1 MEDTTAED
9 TTLESATAGTTPRRG
24 RLKVAV
30 YAVFF
35 LMGWNLV
42 LLPSLVRSLLTDF
55 GRGDADFGL
64 LLLVGALLYTLGA
77 VTSGYLVDRFGRPVV
92 LGAALI
98 AYPVSLALM
107 VACQDWTLLVVAA
120 APSYWATG
128 ILEGGIN
135 GLFLDLHR
143 DERGRA
149 MNRLHLYLAVGAFV
163 GPLAVGGL
171 SLVDVGW
178 RPILVGTAVAGA
190 TVAAVMLTG
199 SMPSGKDGDRGASTH
214 RDARGLRIAG
224 SLIPFAGLAV
234 GINLYVAA
242 ELSVSN
248 WVVRLLDTG
257 TVAEATLVLSVFW
270 AGLATGRLGAD
281 WFVERMSYYTFT
293 YLCVIASGVLLLAA
307 LAMTGT
313 VERIVLFGLVGVC
326 YGPVYPMIMA
336 LGGGLFPDRV
346 NRMSGALSAAG
357 VSGSVLYPPLMGL
370 VAETVGLRVGMLGA
384 VLLTVPIVVS
394 VLLVQRRARH
404 LPVGR

>member
-1 MEDTTAED
+1 MKGKSVENPTTS
-9 TTLESATAGTTPRRG
+9 SAPPRRG

-35 LMGWNLV
+35 LVGWNLV
-42 LLPSLVRSLLTDF
+42 LLPSLVRSLLTGF
-55 GRGDADFGL
+55 GRGDADFGV

-77 VTSGYLVDRFGRPVV
+77 VTSGYLVDRFGRQVV
-92 LGAALI
+92 LGAALV
-98 AYPVSLALM
+98 AYPVSLLLM
-107 VACQDWTLLVVAA
+107 AACQDWTLLVIAA

-149 MNRLHLYLAVGAFV
+149 MNRLHLYVALGAFV
-163 GPLAVGGL
+163 GPLVVGGL

-178 RPILVGTAVAGA
+178 RPVLIGTAVAGA
-190 TVAAVMLTG
+190 GVAAMMLSG
-199 SMPSGKDGDRGASTH
+199 SMPSGKGNDSGASTD
-214 RDARGLRIAG
+214 REARGLRIAG

-234 GINLYVAA
+234 AINLYVAA
-242 ELSVSN
+242 ELAVSN
-248 WVVRLLDTG
+248 WVVRLLDTT
-257 TVAEATLVLSVFW
+257 TVAEATLVLAVYW
-270 AGLATGRLGAD
+270 AGLAIGRLGAD

-293 YLCVIASGVLLLAA
+293 YLCVIASGVLLLVA
-307 LAMTGT
+307 LTMTGT

-326 YGPVYPMIMA
+326 YGPIYPMIMA
-336 LGGGLFPDRV
+336 LGGGLFPDRL

-370 VAETVGLRVGMLGA
+370 VAESVGLRAGMLGA
-384 VLLTVPIVVS
+384 ALLTVPVV
-394 VLLVQRRARH
+394 VAVVLVQRRAQH
-404 LPVGR
+404 LAVRG

>member
-1 MEDTTAED
+1 M
-9 TTLESATAGTTPRRG
+9 SATPRRS

-35 LMGWNLV
+35 LVGWNLV

-92 LGAALI
+92 LGSALV

-107 VACQDWTLLVVAA
+107 VVCQDWTLLVIAA

-149 MNRLHLYLAVGAFV
+149 MNRLHLYVALGAFS
-163 GPLAVGGL
+163 GPLVVGGF
-171 SLVDVGW
+171 SLLDVGW
-178 RPILVGTAVAGA
+178 RPILIGTAVVGAGI
-190 TVAAVMLTG
+190 AAVMLTG
-199 SMPSGKDGDRGASTH
+199 SMPSGKGGDSAASTD
-214 RDARGLRIAG
+214 RAARGLRIAG
-224 SLIPFAGLAV
+224 SLIPFGGLAIA
-234 GINLYVAA
+234 INLYVAA
-242 ELSVSN
+242 ELAVSN
-248 WVVRLLDTG
+248 WVVRLLDTE
-257 TVAEATLVLSVFW
+257 TVAEATLVLAVYW
-270 AGLATGRLGAD
+270 AGLAIGRLGAD

-293 YLCVIASGVLLLAA
+293 YLCVIASGVFLLGA
-307 LAMTGT
+307 LAVTGT
-313 VERIVLFGLVGVC
+313 VARIVLFGLVGVC
-326 YGPVYPMIMA
+326 YGPIYPMIMA
-336 LGGGLFPDRV
+336 LGGVLFPDRV
-346 NRMSGALSAAG
+346 NRMSGVLSAAG

-370 VAETVGLRVGMLGA
+370 VAEAVGLRVGMLGA
-384 VLLTVPIVVS
+384 VLLCVPIVSS
-394 VLLVQRRARH
+394 VVVVQRRARH
-404 LPVGR
+404 LPAERGQNPM